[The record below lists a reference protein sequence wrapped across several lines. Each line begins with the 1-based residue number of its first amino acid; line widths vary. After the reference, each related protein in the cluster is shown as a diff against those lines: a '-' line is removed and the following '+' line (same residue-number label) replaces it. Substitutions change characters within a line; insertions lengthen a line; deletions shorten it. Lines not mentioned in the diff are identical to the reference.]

1 MVEMLGVEDVSR
13 AGNFED
19 DVYLK
24 MPCVNLH
31 LAVLPAKF
39 FRTAPQISYFTIR
52 YNHKLDLKS
61 KEKITANHFLLI
73 NQVVTKQSERNYKF
87 TLRIRL
93 IIFAISDYN
102 TE

>member
-1 MVEMLGVEDVSR
+1 MDNEKKSLNFSTCFLHLLMAEMLGVEDVSR

-24 MPCVNLH
+24 MLCVNLH
-31 LAVLPAKF
+31 LVVLPANF

-61 KEKITANHFLLI
+61 KEKITANHFSPD
-73 NQVVTKQSERNYKF
+73 KSSSY
-87 TLRIRL
+87 
-93 IIFAISDYN
+93 
-102 TE
+102 